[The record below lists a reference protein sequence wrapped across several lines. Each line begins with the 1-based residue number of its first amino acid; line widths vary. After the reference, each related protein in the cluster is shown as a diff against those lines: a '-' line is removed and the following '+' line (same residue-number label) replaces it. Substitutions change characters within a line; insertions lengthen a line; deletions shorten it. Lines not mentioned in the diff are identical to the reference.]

1 MLTNRQKKIIEFLL
15 NNLGVFVTSSRL
27 SSYCN
32 VSERTI
38 KSDIKAIKDKLDNN
52 NRFRLISAPSKG
64 YKLDYTHRVVNVS
77 ENVLNLNELDY
88 SKDFNEPKSRIRILL
103 KMLLSC
109 GIYHSKRKM
118 IDSVFVSESTFYS
131 DLKIIK
137 GILSNYK
144 LDLLYNK
151 SKGYYIVGEEIN
163 KRKCLIKENLIPN
176 LNLSS
181 NMFETDLET
190 ISIIRKKLLNILSD
204 YKFKISDK
212 LFEDLLIYLS
222 LAEERIKMKNT
233 INNEVFVDGNIDV
246 EMEIARD
253 IFNKCFNF
261 PEELIYNEILYLAL
275 KLRGK
280 RDYDDISYISNKIVD
295 FVSNSFS
302 KIKKEF
308 GVDFS
313 ENLDLKVVISLHFVP
328 LLHRVKYDMQLE
340 NILLPEIKRSFPFAF
355 DMANYFRIL
364 VFEEFDVWINEDE
377 VAYLTLY
384 FNFGLEN
391 VVLESK
397 GKKVLII
404 SRLKRSETII
414 LRQRILQWFKNQIT
428 KIDII
433 PPRELS
439 KTDIKSYDTIFTT
452 EEVTDS
458 MSGAFV
464 PISLFPTDQ
473 DYSRMNIAINGFKSV
488 DSIMELFDSELF
500 FYGDVKDK
508 NEVINKLI
516 KLAKLKYNL
525 PNKFD
530 ELIYSREN
538 MSSTYFGSKIAMPHT
553 LYPITQNTFIVV
565 GLLANEIFWD
575 DDHKVKLVLLVST
588 EINNPKAFQVWASLS
603 HLVSDEALS
612 DKLTNATS
620 FNDIT
625 LIIKNRLKNFL

>member
-1 MLTNRQKKIIEFLL
+1 
-15 NNLGVFVTSSRL
+15 
-27 SSYCN
+27 
-32 VSERTI
+32 
-38 KSDIKAIKDKLDNN
+38 
-52 NRFRLISAPSKG
+52 
-64 YKLDYTHRVVNVS
+64 
-77 ENVLNLNELDY
+77 
-88 SKDFNEPKSRIRILL
+88 
-103 KMLLSC
+103 
-109 GIYHSKRKM
+109 
-118 IDSVFVSESTFYS
+118 
-131 DLKIIK
+131 
-137 GILSNYK
+137 
-144 LDLLYNK
+144 
-151 SKGYYIVGEEIN
+151 
-163 KRKCLIKENLIPN
+163 
-176 LNLSS
+176 
-181 NMFETDLET
+181 
-190 ISIIRKKLLNILSD
+190 
-204 YKFKISDK
+204 
-212 LFEDLLIYLS
+212 
-222 LAEERIKMKNT
+222 
-233 INNEVFVDGNIDV
+233 
-246 EMEIARD
+246 
-253 IFNKCFNF
+253 
-261 PEELIYNEILYLAL
+261 
-275 KLRGK
+275 
-280 RDYDDISYISNKIVD
+280 
-295 FVSNSFS
+295 
-302 KIKKEF
+302 
-308 GVDFS
+308 
-313 ENLDLKVVISLHFVP
+313 
-328 LLHRVKYDMQLE
+328 
-340 NILLPEIKRSFPFAF
+340 
-355 DMANYFRIL
+355 
-364 VFEEFDVWINEDE
+364 
-377 VAYLTLY
+377 
-384 FNFGLEN
+384 LEN

-404 SRLKRSETII
+404 SKLKRSETII

-433 PPRELS
+433 PPRELC